1 MKEGKIIIAP
11 NAFKGALSAEE
22 AAQAIA
28 KGIRKSGIKNEMVE
42 LPIADGGDGSLTVIS
57 KYLEAEI
64 IASNVKGP
72 DGKAV
77 EANWGYNKSKNL
89 AIIEMAEASGIR
101 LLPKNELNPMVMS
114 TYGTGQLIQEA
125 VNLGARQIYLTVGGS
140 ATVDLGVGIMEAL
153 GARFYIGSELLNG
166 IKPKDFKRITS
177 IDLTALRELK
187 SRVSV
192 RILSDVNNPLLGKE
206 GAAAVFGPQK
216 GANEE
221 MVEQLESVLDHLA
234 GMLEELSGKSV
245 RNLKG
250 GGAAGG
256 ITAGLYLAMDAEIL
270 DGADQILNWA
280 GFKEH
285 LKSASLVITGEGKID
300 TQTNYGKGPGL
311 IARLAKEADVKVIG
325 LSGALDEDTSQ
336 IKNFDQLIAISD
348 PNDPLEAS
356 MRKTADNLEKS
367 VSQMR
372 TWSSYDSDT

>member
-1 MKEGKIIIAP
+1 MKEGKIIVAP

-28 KGIRKSGIKNEMVE
+28 KGIRMSGIKNEIVE

-57 KYLEAEI
+57 KYLEAEMK
-64 IASNVKGP
+64 ASKVKGP
-72 DGKAV
+72 DGSSV
-77 EANWGYNKSKNL
+77 EAKWGYNKSKSL
-89 AIIEMAEASGIR
+89 AVIEMAEASGIR
-101 LLPKNELNPMVMS
+101 LLPKNELNPMVMT
-114 TYGTGQLIQEA
+114 TYGTGQLILEA
-125 VNLGARQIYLTVGGS
+125 VNKGAREIYLTVGGS

-153 GARFYIGSELLNG
+153 GARFYIRSEVLNG
-166 IKPKDFKRITS
+166 IKPKDFERITN
-177 IDLTALRELK
+177 IDLTVPEELK
-187 SRVSV
+187 SKVNV

-216 GANEE
+216 GATEE
-221 MVEQLESVLDHLA
+221 MVKQLESALDHMA
-234 GMLEELSGKSV
+234 GMLEELTGKSV

-256 ITAGLYLAMDAEIL
+256 ITAGLYLALDAEIL

-280 GFKEH
+280 GFKDH

-311 IARLAKEADVKVIG
+311 IARLAKGADLKVVG

-336 IKNFDQLIAISD
+336 IRNFDQLIAISN
-348 PNDPLEAS
+348 PTDPLEVS
-356 MRKTADNLEKS
+356 MRNTAANLERA
-367 VSQMR
+367 VSLI
-372 TWSSYDSDT
+372 SST